1 MNTNPN
7 DINQPIITD
16 PNIERLGETSSEDH
30 SIKTELSS
38 VEPASE
44 NTPESVSTDMTPSN
58 YSEKFETLSTEPGV
72 EDSDKVGPSEP
83 DVNTVKQPT
92 ETPPLTVNVPVK
104 PDNLKLV
111 SKTQKHYSD
120 IINKANNLRK
130 QFTKTR
136 KTMHTWDHNKMHEWR
151 SKISDTLI
159 SVIRLAKNK
168 HTIKHHH
175 VKLKLVRNLF
185 NHYLNSLSTSKQ
197 SKKSRRE
204 NKSKK

>member
-7 DINQPIITD
+7 DINQPITD
-16 PNIERLGETSSEDH
+16 PNVERLGETSNENN
-30 SIKTELSS
+30 SIKTELSNI
-38 VEPASE
+38 EPSSE
-44 NTPESVSTDMTPSN
+44 NTPKSISTDMTPSN
-58 YSEKFETLSTEPGV
+58 YSEEFENLSTEPVVG
-72 EDSDKVGPSEP
+72 ESDKVVPSET
-83 DVNTVKQPT
+83 DINIVKQPT
-92 ETPPLTVNVPVK
+92 ETPPLTVNIPVK
-104 PDNLKLV
+104 TDNLKLV

-120 IINKANNLRK
+120 IINKANNLKK

-136 KTMHTWDHNKMHEWR
+136 KTMNMWDHNKMHEWR

-185 NHYLNSLSTSKQ
+185 NHYLNNLSTSTQ

>member
-7 DINQPIITD
+7 DINQPITD
-16 PNIERLGETSSEDH
+16 PNVERLGETSNEDN
-30 SIKTELSS
+30 SIKTELSNL
-38 VEPASE
+38 EPPSE
-44 NTPESVSTDMTPSN
+44 STPESVSTDMTPSN
-58 YSEKFETLSTEPGV
+58 YSEEFENLSTEPVVG
-72 EDSDKVGPSEP
+72 DSDKVGPSEIA
-83 DVNTVKQPT
+83 VKQPT

-136 KTMHTWDHNKMHEWR
+136 KTMNTWDHNKMHEWR

-197 SKKSRRE
+197 SKKSR
-204 NKSKK
+204 K